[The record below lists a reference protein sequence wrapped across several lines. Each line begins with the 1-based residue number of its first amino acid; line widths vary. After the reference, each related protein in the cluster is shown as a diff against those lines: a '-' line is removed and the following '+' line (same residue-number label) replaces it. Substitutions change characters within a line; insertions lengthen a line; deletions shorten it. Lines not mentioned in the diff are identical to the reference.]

1 MTMAVR
7 EFKLPDLGEGLTE
20 SEIVAWKVA
29 PGDRIELNQVIAE
42 VETAKAVVDLPS
54 PFEGIVARLMVD
66 AGVTVS
72 VGDPIISVEVAGDSG
87 AAAGRSDAPS
97 DAAPPNL
104 VGYGAAAES
113 ASARRPRRFAD
124 APVESVAPVESA
136 AQPPRAEID
145 APAEASAPSSPAPTR
160 PRAAPPVRLLARQ
173 LGIPLDSVDGTGDR
187 GLITRADLERVAGA
201 TTAGSTPLPS
211 DDESTLIPVTG
222 VRKLTA
228 KAMVD
233 SAFTAPHATVF
244 LQVDVTPTIELLE
257 RLRGQ
262 ARFRGSRLTFLTAVA
277 RAVCLALGEDP
288 SVNARW
294 EEGGIRRFRHVNL
307 GIAAATPRG
316 LLVPV
321 IPAADSLG
329 FRELDDALTELVQTA
344 RSGATPAAAMTGG
357 TFTITNVGVFGVE
370 GGTPILADGQA
381 GILAVGAVARRP
393 WEYQGEIALRS
404 VVTLSLSFDHRVVD
418 GAEGSRLLAAIAG
431 LLADPARAFAA

>member
-1 MTMAVR
+1 MTVALR
-7 EFKLPDLGEGLTE
+7 EFRLPDLGEGLTE

-29 PGDRIELNQVIAE
+29 AGDRIELNQVIAE

-54 PFEGIVARLMVD
+54 PFAGIVARLMVE
-66 AGVTVS
+66 AGVTVA
-72 VGDPIISVEVAGDSG
+72 VGDPIISVEMVDGAGSTQDG
-87 AAAGRSDAPS
+87 DADAS
-97 DAAPPNL
+97 EAAPPNL

-113 ASARRPRRFAD
+113 ASGRRPRNIGGATAAPTVPETPARAD
-124 APVESVAPVESA
+124 VEATRPVVAEAPVSVAS
-136 AQPPRAEID
+136 
-145 APAEASAPSSPAPTR
+145 TR
-160 PRAAPPVRLLARQ
+160 RRAAPPVRLLARQ
-173 LGIPLDSVDGTGDR
+173 LGISLESVEGTGDH
-187 GLITRADLERVAGA
+187 GLITRADLERA
-201 TTAGSTPLPS
+201 TSSSPAPTAAVSN
-211 DDESTLIPVTG
+211 DESTLIPVTG

-228 KAMVD
+228 KAMVE

-244 LQVDVTPTIELLE
+244 LQVDVTPTMELLE
-257 RLRGQ
+257 RLRSQ
-262 ARFRGSRLTFLTAVA
+262 AKFRGSRLTFLTAVA

-294 EEGGIRRFRHVNL
+294 EEGGIRQFRHVNL

-321 IPAADSLG
+321 IPGADTLG
-329 FRELDDALTELVQTA
+329 FQELDAALTDLVQTA
-344 RSGATPAAAMTGG
+344 RAGTTPPAAMTGG

-393 WEYQGEIALRS
+393 WELNGEIALRS

-431 LLADPARAFAA
+431 LLADPARAFAS

>member
-1 MTMAVR
+1 MALR

-20 SEIVAWKVA
+20 SEIVAWKVS

-54 PFEGIVARLMVD
+54 PFAGIVADLMVD
-66 AGVTVS
+66 AGVTVA
-72 VGDPIISVEVAGDSG
+72 VGDPIIRFEVAD
-87 AAAGRSDAPS
+87 AAGASAEPAAPTEK
-97 DAAPPNL
+97 DPPNL
-104 VGYGAAAES
+104 VGYGAAPESSSGRKPRNLGIGLAE
-113 ASARRPRRFAD
+113 RPAAP
-124 APVESVAPVESA
+124 APV
-136 AQPPRAEID
+136 R
-145 APAEASAPSSPAPTR
+145 R
-160 PRAAPPVRLLARQ
+160 RAAPPVRLLARQ
-173 LGIPLDSVDGTGDR
+173 RGIPLESVEGTGDR
-187 GLITRADLERVAGA
+187 GLITRADLDRVSGA
-201 TTAGSTPLPS
+201 PS
-211 DDESTLIPVTG
+211 SVVSDEESTLIPVTG

-228 KAMVD
+228 QAMVA

-262 ARFRGSRLTFLTAVA
+262 AKFRGSRLTFLTAVA

-288 SVNARW
+288 AVNARW

-321 IPAADSLG
+321 IPAADTLG

-344 RSGATPAAAMTGG
+344 RAGTTPPAAMTGG

-393 WEYQGEIALRS
+393 WEFNGDIALRS

-418 GAEGSRLLAAIAG
+418 GAEGSRLLAAVAG
-431 LLADPARAFAA
+431 LLADPASAFAA

>member
-1 MTMAVR
+1 VTMAQR

-54 PFEGIVARLMVD
+54 PFAGIVARLMVD

-72 VGDPIISVEVAGDSG
+72 VGEPIISVEVSGD
-87 AAAGRSDAPS
+87 AAPEAAP

-104 VGYGAAAES
+104 VGYGAATES
-113 ASARRPRRFAD
+113 ASARKPRRFAD
-124 APVESVAPVESA
+124 TPVVSPVVSQSATVASSA
-136 AQPPRAEID
+136 AAAPPR
-145 APAEASAPSSPAPTR
+145 TR
-160 PRAAPPVRLLARQ
+160 GRAAPPVRLLARQ
-173 LGIPLDSVDGTGDR
+173 LGIPLDSVEGTGDR
-187 GLITRADLERVAGA
+187 GFITRADLERVAGPEAEAA
-201 TTAGSTPLPS
+201 TPVAS

-228 KAMVD
+228 QAMVA
-233 SAFTAPHATVF
+233 SAFTAPHVTVF
-244 LQVDVTPTIELLE
+244 LQADVTPTVDLLE
-257 RLRGQ
+257 RLRGE
-262 ARFRGSRLTFLTAVA
+262 ARFRGARLTFLTAVA
-277 RAVCLALGEDP
+277 RAVCIALAADP
-288 SVNARW
+288 AVNSRW
-294 EEGGIRRFRHVNL
+294 EEGGIRQFRHVNL

-321 IPAADSLG
+321 IPAADRLG
-329 FRELDDALTELVQTA
+329 FRELDDAIGELVQTA
-344 RSGATPAAAMTGG
+344 RAGTTTPAAMTGG

-381 GILAVGAVARRP
+381 GILAVGAVVRRP
-393 WEYQGEIALRS
+393 WEFEGAIALRS

-431 LLADPARAFAA
+431 LLADPARAFAS

>member
-1 MTMAVR
+1 MAVR

-54 PFEGIVARLMVD
+54 PFAGIVARLMVD

-72 VGDPIISVEVAGDSG
+72 VGEPIISVEVAGDAG
-87 AAAGRSDAPS
+87 AETA

-104 VGYGAAAES
+104 VGYGATTES
-113 ASARRPRRFAD
+113 ASGRKPRRFAD
-124 APVESVAPVESA
+124 TPVVSPIPSQPVAVASTA
-136 AQPPRAEID
+136 AAPPR
-145 APAEASAPSSPAPTR
+145 TR
-160 PRAAPPVRLLARQ
+160 GRAAPPVRLLARQ
-173 LGIPLDSVDGTGDR
+173 LGIPLDSVEGTGDR
-187 GLITRADLERVAGA
+187 GLITRADLERVAGPGA
-201 TTAGSTPLPS
+201 AASAPAAS

-228 KAMVD
+228 QAMVT
-233 SAFTAPHATVF
+233 SAFTAPHVTVF
-244 LQVDVTPTIELLE
+244 LQADVTPTIELLE
-257 RLRGQ
+257 RLRGE
-262 ARFRGSRLTFLTAVA
+262 ARFRGARLTFLTAVA
-277 RAVCLALGEDP
+277 RAVCLALATDP
-288 SVNARW
+288 AVNSRW
-294 EEGGIRRFRHVNL
+294 EEGGIGRFRHVNL

-321 IPAADSLG
+321 IPKADTLG
-329 FRELDDALTELVQTA
+329 FRELDDAIGELVQTA
-344 RSGATPAAAMTGG
+344 RAGTTTPAAMTGG

-393 WEYQGEIALRS
+393 WEFEGEIVLRS

-431 LLADPARAFAA
+431 LLADPARAFAS

>member
-54 PFEGIVARLMVD
+54 PFAGIVARLMVD

-72 VGDPIISVEVAGDSG
+72 VGEPIISVEVAGDAGETAG
-87 AAAGRSDAPS
+87 ASDAPPDAVS

-104 VGYGAAAES
+104 VGYGAVTES
-113 ASARRPRRFAD
+113 SSARKPRRFTD
-124 APVESVAPVESA
+124 TPVVSPVPSQSA
-136 AQPPRAEID
+136 AAASTPLPR
-145 APAEASAPSSPAPTR
+145 TR
-160 PRAAPPVRLLARQ
+160 GRAAPPVRLLARQ
-173 LGIPLDSVDGTGDR
+173 LGIPLDSVEGTGDR
-187 GLITRADLERVAGA
+187 GLITRADVERVAGPGV
-201 TTAGSTPLPS
+201 AGSTAVTS

-228 KAMVD
+228 QAMVA
-233 SAFTAPHATVF
+233 SAFTAPHVTVF
-244 LQVDVTPTIELLE
+244 LQADVTPTIELLE
-257 RLRGQ
+257 RLRGE
-262 ARFRGSRLTFLTAVA
+262 ARFRGARLTFLTAVA
-277 RAVCLALGEDP
+277 RAVCLALAADP
-288 SVNARW
+288 AVNARW
-294 EEGGIRRFRHVNL
+294 EEAGIRQFRHVNL

-321 IPAADSLG
+321 IPAADTLG
-329 FRELDDALTELVQTA
+329 FRELDDAIGELVQTA
-344 RSGATPAAAMTGG
+344 RAGTTTPAAMTGG

-393 WEYQGEIALRS
+393 WEFNGEIALRS

-418 GAEGSRLLAAIAG
+418 GAEGSRLLGAIAG
-431 LLADPARAFAA
+431 LLADPARAFTF

>member
-1 MTMAVR
+1 MTMAQR
-7 EFKLPDLGEGLTE
+7 EFRLPDLGEGLTE

-54 PFEGIVARLMVD
+54 PYAGIVARLMVD

-72 VGDPIISVEVAGDSG
+72 VGDPIISVEVAGDAG
-87 AAAGRSDAPS
+87 AETA

-104 VGYGAAAES
+104 VGYGATTES
-113 ASARRPRRFAD
+113 ASARKPRRFAD
-124 APVESVAPVESA
+124 TPVVSPVL
-136 AQPPRAEID
+136 
-145 APAEASAPSSPAPTR
+145 APAAEVATAAEAAPAAPAR
-160 PRAAPPVRLLARQ
+160 RRAAPPVRLLARQ
-173 LGIPLDSVDGTGDR
+173 LGIPLETVEGTGDR
-187 GLITRADLERVAGA
+187 GLITRADLERVAG
-201 TTAGSTPLPS
+201 TAVEGSGRAS
-211 DDESTLIPVTG
+211 GDEESTLIPVTG

-233 SAFTAPHATVF
+233 SAFTAPHVTVF

-257 RLRGQ
+257 RLR
-262 ARFRGSRLTFLTAVA
+262 ARPKFRESRLTFLTAVA
-277 RAVCLALGEDP
+277 RAVCLALTADP
-288 SVNARW
+288 AVNSRW
-294 EEGGIRRFRHVNL
+294 EEGGIRQFRHVNL

-321 IPAADSLG
+321 IPAADTLS
-329 FRELDDALTELVQTA
+329 FVELDDALTDLVQTA
-344 RSGATPAAAMTGG
+344 RAGTTPPAAMTGG

-393 WEYQGEIALRS
+393 WEFGGEIALRS

-418 GAEGSRLLAAIAG
+418 GAEGSRLLAAIAA
-431 LLADPARAFAA
+431 LLADPASAFAA

>member
-1 MTMAVR
+1 VTVAQR

-54 PFEGIVARLMVD
+54 PFAGIVARLMVD
-66 AGVTVS
+66 AGVTVA
-72 VGDPIISVEVAGDSG
+72 VGDPIISVEVAGDAG
-87 AAAGRSDAPS
+87 EAAGASDAPS

-104 VGYGAAAES
+104 VGYGAATES
-113 ASARRPRRFAD
+113 ASARKPRRFAD
-124 APVESVAPVESA
+124 TPVVSPVPAQPAAVAPSP
-136 AQPPRAEID
+136 PPR
-145 APAEASAPSSPAPTR
+145 TR
-160 PRAAPPVRLLARQ
+160 GRAAPPVRLLARQ
-173 LGIPLDSVDGTGDR
+173 LGIPLDSVEGTGDR
-187 GLITRADLERVAGA
+187 GLVTRADVERVAGPGVA
-201 TTAGSTPLPS
+201 GPTAGSNPVAS

-228 KAMVD
+228 QAMVA
-233 SAFTAPHATVF
+233 SAFTAPHVTVF
-244 LQVDVTPTIELLE
+244 LQADVTPTIELLE
-257 RLRGQ
+257 RLRGE
-262 ARFRGSRLTFLTAVA
+262 ARFRGARLTFLTAVA
-277 RAVCLALGEDP
+277 RAVCLALGADP
-288 SVNARW
+288 AVNSRW
-294 EEGGIRRFRHVNL
+294 EEGGIRQFGHVNL

-321 IPAADSLG
+321 IPAADTLG
-329 FRELDDALTELVQTA
+329 FRELDDAIGELVQTA
-344 RSGATPAAAMTGG
+344 RAGTTTPAAMTGG

-393 WEYQGEIALRS
+393 WEINGEIALRS

-431 LLADPARAFAA
+431 LLADPARAFTS

>member
-1 MTMAVR
+1 MALR

-20 SEIVAWKVA
+20 SEIVAWKVS

-54 PFEGIVARLMVD
+54 PFAGIVADLMVD
-66 AGVTVS
+66 AGVTVA
-72 VGDPIISVEVAGDSG
+72 VGDPIIRFEVAD
-87 AAAGRSDAPS
+87 AAGASAEPAEPTEKD
-97 DAAPPNL
+97 PPNL
-104 VGYGAAAES
+104 VGYGAAPETSSGRKPRNLGIGRAE
-113 ASARRPRRFAD
+113 RPA
-124 APVESVAPVESA
+124 AVAPV
-136 AQPPRAEID
+136 R
-145 APAEASAPSSPAPTR
+145 R
-160 PRAAPPVRLLARQ
+160 RAAPPVRLLARQ
-173 LGIPLDSVDGTGDR
+173 RGIPLESVEGTGDR
-187 GLITRADLERVAGA
+187 GLITRADLDRVSGA
-201 TTAGSTPLPS
+201 PS
-211 DDESTLIPVTG
+211 SVVSDEESTLIPVTG

-228 KAMVD
+228 QAMVA

-262 ARFRGSRLTFLTAVA
+262 AKFRGSRLTFLTAVA

-288 SVNARW
+288 AVNARW

-321 IPAADSLG
+321 IPAADTLG

-344 RSGATPAAAMTGG
+344 RAGTTPPAAMTGG

-393 WEYQGEIALRS
+393 WEFNGDIALRS

-431 LLADPARAFAA
+431 LLADPASAFAA

>member
-1 MTMAVR
+1 MTMAQR

-54 PFEGIVARLMVD
+54 PFAGIVARLMVD

-72 VGDPIISVEVAGDSG
+72 VGEPIISVEVSGD
-87 AAAGRSDAPS
+87 AAP

-104 VGYGAAAES
+104 VGYGAATES
-113 ASARRPRRFAD
+113 ASARKPRRFAD
-124 APVESVAPVESA
+124 TPVVSPVVSQSATVASSA
-136 AQPPRAEID
+136 AAPPR
-145 APAEASAPSSPAPTR
+145 TR
-160 PRAAPPVRLLARQ
+160 GRAAPPVRLLARQ
-173 LGIPLDSVDGTGDR
+173 LGIPLDSVEGTGDR
-187 GLITRADLERVAGA
+187 GLITRADLERVASPGA
-201 TTAGSTPLPS
+201 AGSAPVAS

-228 KAMVD
+228 QAMVA
-233 SAFTAPHATVF
+233 SAFTAPHVTVF
-244 LQVDVTPTIELLE
+244 LQADVTPTVDLLE
-257 RLRGQ
+257 RLRGE
-262 ARFRGSRLTFLTAVA
+262 ARFRGARLTFLTAVA
-277 RAVCLALGEDP
+277 RAVCIALVADP
-288 SVNARW
+288 AVNSRW
-294 EEGGIRRFRHVNL
+294 EEGGIRQFRHVNL

-321 IPAADSLG
+321 IPAADRLG
-329 FRELDDALTELVQTA
+329 FRELDDAIGELVQTA
-344 RSGATPAAAMTGG
+344 RAGTTTPAAMTGG

-381 GILAVGAVARRP
+381 GILAVGAVVRRP
-393 WEYQGEIALRS
+393 WEFEGGIALRS

-431 LLADPARAFAA
+431 LLADPARAFAS

>member
-54 PFEGIVARLMVD
+54 PFAGIVARLMVD

-72 VGDPIISVEVAGDSG
+72 VGEPIISVEVAGDAGETAG
-87 AAAGRSDAPS
+87 ASDAPPDAVSDAAS

-104 VGYGAAAES
+104 VGYGAATES
-113 ASARRPRRFAD
+113 SSARKPRRFTD
-124 APVESVAPVESA
+124 TPVVSPVPSPRGVAPS
-136 AQPPRAEID
+136 PSPR
-145 APAEASAPSSPAPTR
+145 TR
-160 PRAAPPVRLLARQ
+160 GRAAPPVRLLARQ
-173 LGIPLDSVDGTGDR
+173 LGIPLDSVEGTGDR
-187 GLITRADLERVAGA
+187 GLITRADVERVAGPGLA
-201 TTAGSTPLPS
+201 GSTAGSTAVTS

-228 KAMVD
+228 QAMVA
-233 SAFTAPHATVF
+233 SAFTAPHVTVF
-244 LQVDVTPTIELLE
+244 LQADVTPTIELLE
-257 RLRGQ
+257 RLRGE
-262 ARFRGSRLTFLTAVA
+262 ARFRGARLTFLTAVA
-277 RAVCLALGEDP
+277 RAVCLALAAD
-288 SVNARW
+288 SAVNSRW
-294 EEGGIRRFRHVNL
+294 EEGGIRQFRRVNL

-321 IPAADSLG
+321 IPAADTLG
-329 FRELDDALTELVQTA
+329 FRELDDAIGELVQTA
-344 RSGATPAAAMTGG
+344 RAGTTTPAAMTGG

-393 WEYQGEIALRS
+393 WEFNGEIALRS

-431 LLADPARAFAA
+431 LLADPARAFAS

>member
-1 MTMAVR
+1 MALR
-7 EFKLPDLGEGLTE
+7 EFRLPDLGEGLTE
-20 SEIVAWKVA
+20 SEIVAWKVTA
-29 PGDRIELNQVIAE
+29 GDRIELNQVIAE

-54 PFEGIVARLMVD
+54 PFAGVVARLMVD
-66 AGVTVS
+66 AGVTVA
-72 VGDPIISVEVAGDSG
+72 VGDPIISVELGDAGS
-87 AAAGRSDAPS
+87 SDQDGSTDDVDAS
-97 DAAPPNL
+97 SEAAPPNL
-104 VGYGAAAES
+104 VGYGATVES
-113 ASARRPRRFAD
+113 TSARKPRRFAD
-124 APVESVAPVESA
+124 APVVSPVVSPAAEVAT
-136 AQPPRAEID
+136 ID
-145 APAEASAPSSPAPTR
+145 PTLAPAR
-160 PRAAPPVRLLARQ
+160 RRAAPPVRLLARQ
-173 LGIPLDSVDGTGDR
+173 LGIPLETVEGTGDR
-187 GLITRADLERVAGA
+187 GLITRADLERASSSSASPVA
-201 TTAGSTPLPS
+201 S

-228 KAMVD
+228 KAMVE

-257 RLRGQ
+257 RLRTQ
-262 ARFRGSRLTFLTAVA
+262 AKFRGSRLTFLTAVA
-277 RAVCLALGEDP
+277 RAVCLALGEEP

-294 EEGGIRRFRHVNL
+294 EEGGIRQFRHVNL

-321 IPAADSLG
+321 IPAADTLT
-329 FRELDDALTELVQTA
+329 FQDLDNALTELVQTA
-344 RSGATPAAAMTGG
+344 RAGATPPAAMTGG

-393 WEYQGEIALRS
+393 WEFEGEIALRS

>member
-1 MTMAVR
+1 VTMAVR

-54 PFEGIVARLMVD
+54 PFAGIVARLMVD

-72 VGDPIISVEVAGDSG
+72 VGEPIISVEVAGDAG
-87 AAAGRSDAPS
+87 AETA

-104 VGYGAAAES
+104 VGYGATTES
-113 ASARRPRRFAD
+113 ASARKPRRFAD
-124 APVESVAPVESA
+124 TPVVSPVPSQPVAVAPTDPA
-136 AQPPRAEID
+136 PPR
-145 APAEASAPSSPAPTR
+145 TR
-160 PRAAPPVRLLARQ
+160 GRAAPPVRLLARQ
-173 LGIPLDSVDGTGDR
+173 LGIPLDSVEGTGDR
-187 GLITRADLERVAGA
+187 GLITRADLERVAGPGGA
-201 TTAGSTPLPS
+201 ASAPAASG
-211 DDESTLIPVTG
+211 DESTLIPVTG

-228 KAMVD
+228 QAMVA
-233 SAFTAPHATVF
+233 SAFTAPHVTVF
-244 LQVDVTPTIELLE
+244 LQADVTPTIELLE
-257 RLRGQ
+257 RLRGE
-262 ARFRGSRLTFLTAVA
+262 ARFRGARLTFLTAAA
-277 RAVCLALGEDP
+277 RAVCLALAADP
-288 SVNARW
+288 AVNSRW
-294 EEGGIRRFRHVNL
+294 EEGGIRQFRHVNL

-321 IPAADSLG
+321 IPSADTLG
-329 FRELDDALTELVQTA
+329 FRELDDAIGELVQTA
-344 RSGATPAAAMTGG
+344 RAGTTTPAAMTGG

-393 WEYQGEIALRS
+393 WEFKDEIALRS

-431 LLADPARAFAA
+431 LLTDPARAFAS

>member
-1 MTMAVR
+1 MAQR

-54 PFEGIVARLMVD
+54 PFAGIVARLMVD

-72 VGDPIISVEVAGDSG
+72 VGEPIISVEVAGD
-87 AAAGRSDAPS
+87 AASDPTSDVAP

-104 VGYGAAAES
+104 VGYGAATES
-113 ASARRPRRFAD
+113 ASGRKPRRFAD
-124 APVESVAPVESA
+124 TPVVSPVLSQPA
-136 AQPPRAEID
+136 AEPPR
-145 APAEASAPSSPAPTR
+145 SR
-160 PRAAPPVRLLARQ
+160 GRAAPPVRLLARQ
-173 LGIPLDSVDGTGDR
+173 LGIPLDSVEGTGDR
-187 GLITRADLERVAGA
+187 GLITRADVERVAGPA
-201 TTAGSTPLPS
+201 AASPS
-211 DDESTLIPVTG
+211 PVAPDEESTLIPVTG

-228 KAMVD
+228 QAMVA
-233 SAFTAPHATVF
+233 SAFTAPHVTVF
-244 LQVDVTPTIELLE
+244 LQADVTPTMELLE
-257 RLRGQ
+257 RLRGE
-262 ARFRGSRLTFLTAVA
+262 ARFRGARLTFLTAVA
-277 RAVCLALGEDP
+277 RAVCLALAADP
-288 SVNARW
+288 AVNSRW
-294 EEGGIRRFRHVNL
+294 EDGGIRQFRHVNL

-321 IPAADSLG
+321 IPAADTLG
-329 FRELDDALTELVQTA
+329 FRELDDAIGELVQTA
-344 RSGATPAAAMTGG
+344 RAGTTTPAAMTGG

-393 WEYQGEIALRS
+393 WEFNGEIALRS

>member
-1 MTMAVR
+1 MALR

-20 SEIVAWKVA
+20 SEIVAWKVS

-54 PFEGIVARLMVD
+54 PFAGIVADLMVD
-66 AGVTVS
+66 AGVTVA
-72 VGDPIISVEVAGDSG
+72 VGDPIIRFEVAD
-87 AAAGRSDAPS
+87 AAGASAEPAAPTEK
-97 DAAPPNL
+97 DPPNL
-104 VGYGAAAES
+104 VGYGATPESSSGRKPRNLGIGRAERPAA
-113 ASARRPRRFAD
+113 
-124 APVESVAPVESA
+124 VAPV
-136 AQPPRAEID
+136 R
-145 APAEASAPSSPAPTR
+145 R
-160 PRAAPPVRLLARQ
+160 RAAPPVRLLARQ
-173 LGIPLDSVDGTGDR
+173 RGIPLESVEGTGDR
-187 GLITRADLERVAGA
+187 GLITRADLDRVSGA
-201 TTAGSTPLPS
+201 PS
-211 DDESTLIPVTG
+211 SVVSDEESTLIPVTG

-228 KAMVD
+228 QAMVA

-262 ARFRGSRLTFLTAVA
+262 AKFRGSRLTFLTAVA

-288 SVNARW
+288 AVNARW

-321 IPAADSLG
+321 IPAADTLG

-344 RSGATPAAAMTGG
+344 RAGTTPPAAMTGG

-393 WEYQGEIALRS
+393 WEFNGDIALRS

-431 LLADPARAFAA
+431 LLADPASAFAA

>member
-1 MTMAVR
+1 MAQR

-54 PFEGIVARLMVD
+54 PFAGIVARLMVD

-72 VGDPIISVEVAGDSG
+72 VGEPIISVEVSGD
-87 AAAGRSDAPS
+87 AAPEAAP

-104 VGYGAAAES
+104 VGYGAATES
-113 ASARRPRRFAD
+113 ASARKPRRFAD
-124 APVESVAPVESA
+124 TPVVSPVVSQSATVASSA
-136 AQPPRAEID
+136 AAAPPR
-145 APAEASAPSSPAPTR
+145 TR
-160 PRAAPPVRLLARQ
+160 GRAAPPVRLLARQ
-173 LGIPLDSVDGTGDR
+173 LGIPLDSVEGTGDR
-187 GLITRADLERVAGA
+187 GFITRADLERVAGPEAEAA
-201 TTAGSTPLPS
+201 TPVAS

-228 KAMVD
+228 QAMVA
-233 SAFTAPHATVF
+233 SAFTAPHVTVF
-244 LQVDVTPTIELLE
+244 LQADVTPTVDLLE
-257 RLRGQ
+257 RLRGE
-262 ARFRGSRLTFLTAVA
+262 ARFRGARLTFLTAVA
-277 RAVCLALGEDP
+277 RAVCIALAADP
-288 SVNARW
+288 AVNSRW
-294 EEGGIRRFRHVNL
+294 EEGGIRQFRHVNL

-321 IPAADSLG
+321 IPAADRLG
-329 FRELDDALTELVQTA
+329 FRELDDAIGELVQTA
-344 RSGATPAAAMTGG
+344 RAGTTTPAAMTGG

-381 GILAVGAVARRP
+381 GILAVGAVVRRP
-393 WEYQGEIALRS
+393 WEFEGAIALRS

-431 LLADPARAFAA
+431 LLADPARAFAS

>member
-1 MTMAVR
+1 MTLR

-20 SEIVAWKVA
+20 SEIVAWKVS

-54 PFEGIVARLMVD
+54 PFAGIVADLMVD
-66 AGVTVS
+66 AGVTVA
-72 VGDPIISVEVAGDSG
+72 VGDPIIRFEIAD
-87 AAAGRSDAPS
+87 AAGAGAEPAEPTEKD
-97 DAAPPNL
+97 PPNL
-104 VGYGAAAES
+104 VGYGAAPESSSGRKPRNLGIGHAE
-113 ASARRPRRFAD
+113 RPAAP
-124 APVESVAPVESA
+124 APV
-136 AQPPRAEID
+136 R
-145 APAEASAPSSPAPTR
+145 R
-160 PRAAPPVRLLARQ
+160 RAAPPVRLLARQ
-173 LGIPLDSVDGTGDR
+173 RGIPLESVEGTGDR
-187 GLITRADLERVAGA
+187 GLITRADLDRVSGA
-201 TTAGSTPLPS
+201 PS
-211 DDESTLIPVTG
+211 SVVSDEESTLIPVTG

-228 KAMVD
+228 QAMVA

-262 ARFRGSRLTFLTAVA
+262 AKFRGSRLTFLTAVA

-288 SVNARW
+288 AVNARW

-321 IPAADSLG
+321 IPAADTLG

-344 RSGATPAAAMTGG
+344 RAGTTPPAAMTGG

-393 WEYQGEIALRS
+393 WEFNGDIALRS

-431 LLADPARAFAA
+431 LLADPASAFAA